1 MVQVRR
7 LFKFQFFLQFV
18 KDICIIRIKGERGA
32 TPLITEKKMQNFY
45 YGKKLET
52 YNGKPFVNDQER
64 HAYFRAVSKCG
75 LESQDK
81 IAKEFEGLISAC
93 RKYGELEDMQ
103 TDFTDENGRDY
114 K

>member
-1 MVQVRR
+1 
-7 LFKFQFFLQFV
+7 
-18 KDICIIRIKGERGA
+18 
-32 TPLITEKKMQNFY
+32 MQNFY
-45 YGKKLET
+45 YGKKLEA

-64 HAYFRAVSKCG
+64 HAYFRAYLFNLGIADTRCGDLAKAISQLHSAVSKCG

>member
-1 MVQVRR
+1 
-7 LFKFQFFLQFV
+7 
-18 KDICIIRIKGERGA
+18 
-32 TPLITEKKMQNFY
+32 MQNFY

-52 YNGKPFVNDQER
+52 YNGKSFVNDQER
-64 HAYFRAVSKCG
+64 HAYFRAYLFNLGIADTRCGDLAKAISQLHSAVSKCG

-103 TDFTDENGRDY
+103 TDFTAENGRDY

>member
-1 MVQVRR
+1 
-7 LFKFQFFLQFV
+7 
-18 KDICIIRIKGERGA
+18 
-32 TPLITEKKMQNFY
+32 MQNFY
-45 YGKKLET
+45 YGKKLED

-64 HAYFRAVSKCG
+64 YAYFRAYLFNLGITDTRCGDLARAISQLHSAVSKCG
-75 LESQDK
+75 TPNLSVISE
-81 IAKEFEGLISAC
+81 EFEGLISAC